1 MRSHLLVIKV
11 FVVVGAVWLYVIHP
25 TQVPS
30 LQKLGPA
37 PLVEQAARFTFPK
50 IEPIDDSYEIVK
62 VSGEHR
68 ELSLRD
74 VSSVSKPV
82 KKDDEEKSSEKA
94 PAHHD

>member
-1 MRSHLLVIKV
+1 MVIKV

-25 TQVPS
+25 TQMPS
-30 LQKLGPA
+30 IPKLGPA
-37 PLVEQAARFTFPK
+37 PLIEQAARFTFPK
-50 IEPIDDSYEIVK
+50 IEPIDNSYEIVK

-74 VSSVSKPV
+74 ISSISKPV
-82 KKDDEEKSSEKA
+82 KKDEENSSEKV

>member
-1 MRSHLLVIKV
+1 MVIKV

-25 TQVPS
+25 TQMPS
-30 LQKLGPA
+30 IPKLGPA
-37 PLVEQAARFTFPK
+37 PLIEQAARFTFPK
-50 IEPIDDSYEIVK
+50 IEPIDNSYEIVK

-74 VSSVSKPV
+74 ISSISKPV
-82 KKDDEEKSSEKA
+82 KKDEEKSSEKV